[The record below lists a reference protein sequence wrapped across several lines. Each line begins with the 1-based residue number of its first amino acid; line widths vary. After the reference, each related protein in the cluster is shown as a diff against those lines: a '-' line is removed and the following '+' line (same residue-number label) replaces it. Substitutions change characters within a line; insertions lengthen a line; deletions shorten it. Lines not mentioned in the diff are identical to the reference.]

1 MSDKDPDKIESD
13 DISSWTNI
21 NLGDINTVP
30 LGL

>member
-1 MSDKDPDKIESD
+1 MSDKEPDKIED
-13 DISSWTNI
+13 EKSSWTNI